1 MQKLV
6 TIATLLL
13 SLFAVSAMA
22 DELTGWIS
30 DSKCGAK
37 RASAEH
43 KGLRCEVRKGWRDP
57 RLCLG

>member
-1 MQKLV
+1 MQKVV

-37 RASAEH
+37 GASAEH
-43 KGLRCEVRKGWRDP
+43 KGCAAK
-57 RLCLG
+57 

>member
-37 RASAEH
+37 GASE
-43 KGLRCEVRKGWRDP
+43 LRSA
-57 RLCLG
+57 